1 MQYKNKHTYILLV
14 ILFLI
19 FVFIVTQN
27 HLVVSSITDNA
38 VHASSSVS
46 VPGSCGNYQKG
57 TVTIN
62 NSSIDVDVSDNAC
75 KRELGLS
82 GRKTLAFG
90 EGMIFVF
97 DFTGNYSF
105 WMKDM
110 SFPLDIIWVSAD
122 FHIIDIEKNLSPDTY
137 PEVFGQKYLAQYVL
151 ELPAVYSDANN
162 LKVGNKISFSEKTL

>member
-1 MQYKNKHTYILLV
+1 MQYKNKHTYILLAF
-14 ILFLI
+14 LFLI
-19 FVFIVTQN
+19 FVFIITQN

-38 VHASSSVS
+38 VHASSPVS
-46 VPGSCGNYQKG
+46 VPGSCGNYQKS

-97 DFTGNYSF
+97 DFPGNYGF
-105 WMKDM
+105 WMQDM
-110 SFPLDIIWVSAD
+110 NFPLDIVWVDAD
-122 FHIIDIEKNLSPDTY
+122 LHITGIEKNLSPQTY
-137 PEVFGQKYLAQYVL
+137 PEVFGRKYLAQYVL
-151 ELPAVYSDANN
+151 ELPAGYSDAND
-162 LKVGNKISFSEKTL
+162 LKVGNKIIFSEKTL